1 MTRHRFHGDPARF
14 DVVARFIADRF
25 PDARYIAD
33 VAGGQGMLTRTLR
46 KRFGFEAEVIDPRGW
61 ALKGVP
67 ARTEFYTPAM
77 ADYYDLIVGLHPD
90 QALRSVVESAAK
102 VAVLVVPSDYF
113 DEAERETRTREWGLP
128 PGQLAPY
135 IRALWDHATTPNGVL
150 GSKLMWNDFDWLRSS
165 LRPPAGTDAGV
176 EFTRT
181 TFPNPRL
188 PRLEAR
194 DLPPV
199 RYRKQAD
206 SLTERYVDLV
216 RSAMT
221 PGEAQRPAP
230 GTTG

>member
-102 VAVLVVPSDYF
+102 VAVLVVPCCNFWTRDLRLGRDGLIEQISEF
-113 DEAERETRTREWGLP
+113 HNSLGGRSERVTLAFSGPVNHGL
-128 PGQLAPY
+128 
-135 IRALWDHATTPNGVL
+135 I
-150 GSKLMWNDFDWLRSS
+150 
-165 LRPPAGTDAGV
+165 LRPPQQDESV
-176 EFTRT
+176 
-181 TFPNPRL
+181 
-188 PRLEAR
+188 
-194 DLPPV
+194 PPPGAA
-199 RYRKQAD
+199 Q
-206 SLTERYVDLV
+206 SG
-216 RSAMT
+216 RSAS
-221 PGEAQRPAP
+221 
-230 GTTG
+230 